1 MNKDFIKIGEFLS
14 TLHANKT
21 CGVLSFE
28 ALGDGKREMYRS
40 DGRGA
45 DGLSNWIGQQHNK
58 RRGIY
63 LRQARLDPT
72 SKTCRKTDVLELTH
86 IWVDID
92 GAGTERVQDI
102 VNKFKPTYVIHS
114 GGGLHVYWRLPKPV
128 SDAVQLQKAE
138 IVMKELANA
147 MDGDPAPTHIASLLR
162 LPYTINFKYDP
173 PVMSRIV
180 HAQPETE
187 HTLYDLEHFA
197 LAHQDPYEKVVGF
210 LTNNVR
216 MGMTTQ
222 DWSKVIANLAVSGNA
237 NEYGGRNNCVVKLAG
252 YWSRNEIN
260 PRTQMR
266 TLLEYGCNLPFVEIQ
281 SIVDRIWE
289 RENESV

>member
-1 MNKDFIKIGEFLS
+1 MNKDFLKIGEFLS
-14 TLHANKT
+14 TLHSKKT

-28 ALGDGKREMYRS
+28 ALGDNKREMYRS

-45 DGLSNWIGQQHNK
+45 DGLFNWIEQQHKLK
-58 RRGIY
+58 RGVY
-63 LRQARLDPT
+63 LRQARLDPL

-237 NEYGGRNNCVVKLAG
+237 NEFGGRNNCVVKLAG